1 MSLQSLGRSQPM
13 STFDLIFSLLWQILF
28 QVLNIVWI
36 GRWLALLT
44 GFGLSVKKEARKN
57 DDARLSAKKAALA
70 YHRLN
75 QLTLTGWYIIAK

>member
-13 STFDLIFSLLWQILF
+13 STFDLIFSLLWQVLF

-36 GRWLALLT
+36 GRWLALLH
-44 GFGLSVKKEARKN
+44 GSGLNARKEAGKH

-75 QLTLTGWYIIAK
+75 QLTITGWYINF